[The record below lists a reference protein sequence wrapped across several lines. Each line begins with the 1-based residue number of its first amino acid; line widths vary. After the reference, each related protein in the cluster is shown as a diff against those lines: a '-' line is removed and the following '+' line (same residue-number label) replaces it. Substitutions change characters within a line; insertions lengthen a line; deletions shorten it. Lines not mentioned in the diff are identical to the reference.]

1 MITLLN
7 LQEILGKEIT
17 LLSDREKPLK
27 NSDLERAKSISSLA
41 KQMVNNADIV
51 LRADKLC
58 STKRVDKLIG
68 D

>member
-1 MITLLN
+1 MMTLLD
-7 LQEILGKEIT
+7 LQDVLGKEIS
-17 LLSDREKPLK
+17 LLSDREKALK

-51 LRADKLC
+51 LRADKIC
-58 STKRVDKLIG
+58 STKRINKLVG

>member
-1 MITLLN
+1 MMTLLD
-7 LQEILGKEIT
+7 LQDVLGKEIS

-41 KQMVNNADIV
+41 KQMVNNADVV

-58 STKRVDKLIG
+58 STKRIDKLLG

>member
-1 MITLLN
+1 MTLLE
-7 LQEILGKEIT
+7 LQGILGKEVA
-17 LLSDREKPLK
+17 LLSDRSNHLK

-68 D
+68 E

>member
-1 MITLLN
+1 MTLLD
-7 LQEILGKEIT
+7 LQDVLGKEIT

-68 D
+68 K

>member
-1 MITLLN
+1 MMTLLE
-7 LQEILGKEIT
+7 LQNILGKEIS

-51 LRADKLC
+51 LRADKIC
-58 STKRVDKLIG
+58 STKRIDKLIG
-68 D
+68 E